1 MAATTAAVVAEEDT
15 ELRDL
20 LVQTLENSGVLN
32 RIKVRREGG
41 RASAWRG
48 RGRLADRAARLP
60 RSGRLLARGGWRGAR
75 RPWGLVPRPWAGG
88 VERRAARD
96 LPAPGGGRPRA
107 WPCHLDGKL
116 T

>member
-48 RGRLADRAARLP
+48 GAGWLTGPRDLPGR
-60 RSGRLLARGGWRGAR
+60 GRLLARGGWRGAR
-75 RPWGLVPRPWAGG
+75 RPWGLGRRPWAGG
-88 VERRAARD
+88 VER
-96 LPAPGGGRPRA
+96 
-107 WPCHLDGKL
+107 
-116 T
+116 